1 MEFTMNLMATVQ
13 RSPMVLS
20 EETHFVNG
28 RRLLAPYPAGL
39 KQIRLGMG
47 CYWGVE
53 RLFWSLPGIWVTA
66 VGFAG
71 GDLPDPTYKESCS
84 GNTGHTEVVLLVYDA
99 KVISLDSILKI
110 FWENHDPTQLNRQ
123 GNDIGSQY
131 RSAIFVDSADDLQTA
146 LNSQRAFQKQLDRAG
161 YGKITTEL
169 ALRSEFYF
177 AHSDHQQYLARYPD
191 GYCGL
196 KGTGVVCPL
205 PAVSAASPDFS

>member
-1 MEFTMNLMATVQ
+1 MNLTAAGQ
-13 RSPMVLS
+13 RPPMVL
-20 EETHFVNG
+20 EDRTHFVNG
-28 RRLLAPYPAGL
+28 RNLLPPFAAGL
-39 KQIRLGMG
+39 RQIRLGMG

-71 GDLPDPTYKESCS
+71 GDLLHPTYKESCS
-84 GNTGHTEVVLLVYDA
+84 GRTGHTEVVLLVYDPT
-99 KVISLDSILKI
+99 ILSLESILKI

-123 GNDIGSQY
+123 GNDIGPQY
-131 RSAIFVDSADDLQTA
+131 RSAIFVDSAEDLQTVQT
-146 LNSQRAFQKQLDRAG
+146 SQQSFQKQLDRAG
-161 YGKITTEL
+161 FGKITTEV
-169 ALRSEFYF
+169 ALRHEFFY

-205 PAVSAASPDFS
+205 PTVTVTIPTPVHS